1 MAIVLRVLLFIA
13 APITAL
19 FVSRDALNFGV
30 IEALIAVILIAA
42 FCLVVAFW
50 RCGRLVDSAARDSH
64 VTLRGSTQRGRR
76 IGLDRSSKLLVGLF
90 DQIFIRHL
98 AEPAQ

>member
-1 MAIVLRVLLFIA
+1 MMVILRVFLFIA

-30 IEALIAVILIAA
+30 IETLVSIILIAA

-50 RCGRLVDSAARDSH
+50 G
-64 VTLRGSTQRGRR
+64 LRPPYRRRGVR
-76 IGLDRSSKLLVGLF
+76 
-90 DQIFIRHL
+90 
-98 AEPAQ
+98 